1 MILSALQSSRKQKKG
16 TGITLNFYEDR
27 ISFSFTAF
35 KIVIFYSVFRHWS
48 LIEVIPT
55 ASKLYTDTC
64 FYCKFNA
71 SCIKELYKKV

>member
-1 MILSALQSSRKQKKG
+1 MKGKAFNSRINVYNAMSFMILSALQCSRTQKKG
-16 TGITLNFYEDR
+16 TDITLNFYEDR

-55 ASKLYTDTC
+55 ASKLYSG
-64 FYCKFNA
+64 A
-71 SCIKELYKKV
+71 